1 MRIAFKLAA
10 ATFALLVSLPIV
22 GQAEAQPSTSSR
34 EIAIEAGVATA
45 IDGSSMPYEIG
56 TLYVP
61 ENRDKPGSRLI
72 GVGFARVRASH
83 PTDAPPIFLLAG
95 GPGLTM
101 LDIVLDHD
109 AAARRR
115 VKAWQA
121 YAEVADLVV
130 IEQRGYSLRGEMLE
144 LDAPALPLDRPTT
157 VAQDIAFTRDLAR
170 RAPSAFPK
178 ADLSGYSIGQIAD
191 DVDDLRAALGYDHI
205 SLAAASFGSQWAFA
219 VIKRHPSLVARAL
232 ISSAEPLDHGYDMP
246 AQVFAALQRI
256 AVEADQDPGL
266 KPYLPPGG
274 LVGAMISTRDR
285 FTKAPATVTLA
296 DGRRIVLGLEDYQ
309 YALVTYAANASTFPR
324 FVLSALHGHYGDWA
338 KDAADWRAAGKST
351 LINPLINIGL
361 DMSAARKAL
370 LWSDPALPMLGSWN
384 FAAYL
389 ATKGEW
395 ATPDA
400 GDAFRRPS
408 LDKTP
413 ILFVQ
418 GDWDTSTPVE
428 NTLAMLPYFPNAR
441 TVLFTAPSITGPSR
455 CSEPDPKWRP
465 RPTAFYATAEPTTFP
480 RRSPWIPSSS
490 LGPSFRRQQNRLRL
504 GATVAASQYLSSWL
518 RRDTTLCRTS

>member
-1 MRIAFKLAA
+1 MRIAFKLAV

-83 PTDAPPIFLLAG
+83 PTGAPPIFLLAG

-101 LDIVLDHD
+101 LDIVLNHD
-109 AAARRR
+109 DTARRR

-130 IEQRGYSLRGEMLE
+130 IEQRGYSQRGEMLE

-309 YALVTYAANASTFPR
+309 YALVAYAANASTFPR

-441 TVLFTAPSITGPSR
+441 IVFVHRAQHNGTFALLRTRPEMAAKAYGFLRDGRTDDLPAEIALDRVVFAK
-455 CSEPDPKWRP
+455 PDFPPPQKSVRP
-465 RPTAFYATAEPTTFP
+465 EAKRP
-480 RRSPWIPSSS
+480 
-490 LGPSFRRQQNRLRL
+490 
-504 GATVAASQYLSSWL
+504 
-518 RRDTTLCRTS
+518 